1 MGLGAGGVCRA
12 GGGTLALVALSSLAA
27 VPGSA
32 GLALDSGYINSTGRG
47 EAAYGVFSAGNVSS
61 PTARAAW
68 RSERRRLLQFPM
80 EYFFSGGR
88 PASFSGQ
95 LPRFVNSA
103 SEHGEQ
109 PNFLDWTLVSACLA
123 LPFII
128 YGIVRIWEGLGAE
141 STCPPGTRRGKRP
154 RIGSL
159 YRLQEQDRGSMTPVG
174 SLMQAFDTDMVEG
187 TILQN
192 ALAGFT
198 VALAMIP
205 NVVSFSFITETSPA
219 NGLWACAFMSISA
232 SLVGGRPGMVSG
244 VSAATATV
252 LSNVSTPDDMGGMA
266 PMALCVF
273 SAGLLQLLFGALR
286 VSKLVTLIPHPVMLG
301 FVNGLAL
308 VMIRSQLR
316 HFHEY
321 GDVPWVSYG
330 TFNMMVYGG
339 SAMCVAM
346 AWRKIPTFGTAV
358 PSALASLVITT
369 AMSFVV
375 STRTIGDVAGPG
387 MLEVGFGQVP
397 KWDFPPVGMEWNNHN
412 LVFKT
417 LSLSFRLA
425 IVGLLESLMTE
436 ALIDQITG
444 TAGSMRREC
453 FGQGVGNIL
462 ASLFG
467 TQGGCALLGHS
478 LLNVSSGGRS
488 RLSGVTAGF
497 TLILCAT
504 VLSPLVAMIPVA
516 GVMGILVLIALN
528 TFAWGIFRLVM
539 RINWIDSVVVIIVML
554 ITVWYDVAV
563 AVFVGVVVHA
573 LGFAWTIA
581 TKARVETDAG
591 PDARTFYLIGPL
603 FFGSATNYQKEMSPL
618 MITESTVV
626 LDFSKCRILDIA
638 GVDAV
643 NKMRDLLVS
652 QNKHVSLKGIPR
664 DVLPFLPKD
673 AECEVLRP
681 KGIALE
687 V

>member
-1 MGLGAGGVCRA
+1 LLDRGAW
-12 GGGTLALVALSSLAA
+12 L
-27 VPGSA
+27 
-32 GLALDSGYINSTGRG
+32 
-47 EAAYGVFSAGNVSS
+47 
-61 PTARAAW
+61 
-68 RSERRRLLQFPM
+68 SERSTSHQFPV
-80 EYFFSGGR
+80 EFFFNASH
-88 PASFSGQ
+88 PPSFSGQ
-95 LPRFVNSA
+95 LPKFVNSA

-109 PNFLDWTLVSACLA
+109 SNLLDWILVSMCLV
-123 LPFII
+123 LPMII
-128 YGIVRIWEGLGAE
+128 YGIVRFGEGLDAR
-141 STCPPGTRRGKRP
+141 STCPPEPRRGKRP

-159 YRLQEQDRGSMTPVG
+159 YRLLEQERGSMTPVG
-174 SLMQAFDTDMVEG
+174 CLMQAFDSDMVEG

-192 ALAGFT
+192 VLSGFT

-219 NGLWACAFMSISA
+219 NGLWACALMSISA

-252 LSNVSTPDDMGGMA
+252 LSSVSTPDDMGGMA

-273 SAGLLQLLFGALR
+273 SAGLLQILFGSLR
-286 VSKLVTLIPHPVMLG
+286 ISKLVTLIPHPVMLG
-301 FVNGLAL
+301 FVNGIAL
-308 VMIRSQLR
+308 VMLRSQLR
-316 HFHEY
+316 HLHEY
-321 GDVPWVSYG
+321 GDGPWVSYG
-330 TFNMMVYGG
+330 TFVGMMVVGG
-339 SAMCVAM
+339 IAMFVAM
-346 AWRKIPTFGTAV
+346 AWRKVPKFGTAV

-369 AMSFVV
+369 ALSFVV
-375 STRTIGDVAGPG
+375 STRTIGDIAGPG
-387 MLEVGFGQVP
+387 MLDVGFGQVP
-397 KWDFPPVGMEWNNHN
+397 KWDFPPVGMEWSNHK

-425 IVGLLESLMTE
+425 FVGLLESLLTE

-444 TAGSMRREC
+444 TTGSMRREC
-453 FGQGVGNIL
+453 FGQGVGNVI
-462 ASLFG
+462 AALFG
-467 TQGGCALLGHS
+467 TQGGCGLLGHS

-488 RLSGVTAGF
+488 RLSSVIAGF

-504 VLSPLVAMIPVA
+504 VLSPLVALIPVA

-528 TFAWGIFRLVM
+528 TFAWGMFKLVL
-539 RINWIDSVVVIIVML
+539 RVNWVDSVVVIVVML

-563 AVFVGVVVHA
+563 AVFIGVVVHA

-581 TKARVETDAG
+581 TEARVETEAG
-591 PDARTFYLIGPL
+591 PDTRTFYLIGPL
-603 FFGSATNYQKEMSPL
+603 FFGSAGNYRKEISPQ
-618 MITESTVV
+618 MIVESNVV

-643 NKMRDLLVS
+643 KKMRDLLVS
-652 QNKHVSLKGIPR
+652 QNKQVSLKGIPR

-673 AECEVLRP
+673 TVCEVLRP